1 MTFIINIIQKFSKQL
16 FSIYGIIFFSFIYLP
31 LLTVI
36 FLSFNSNPINMMV
49 WDGFTFDWY
58 KSIFGYS
65 TKLDEDAIYLESTD
79 QLLSSLKNS
88 LIVSTTTTIISTFI
102 GTMTALALARF
113 RFKFKSFYRA
123 LIFLPMLIPDI
134 VLGIALLIFFVT
146 IGIKLSLLSII
157 IGHCTF
163 LSSYVFI
170 VVSARLAG
178 MNETLEE
185 ASFDLG
191 ANRLTTFRKITLPII
206 SPGIIGGAL
215 LAFIISLD
223 DLVITYFISGVGS
236 TTLPVFIYGIM
247 RRGIKPEINAIATL
261 MIIASLSPLFF
272 YPNNFLYFLTLIIIV
287 YEPLTIGIFS
297 LQKNLTI
304 SSAQEFS
311 NTTKLIMITGMIT
324 TFLLN
329 INIY

>member
-1 MTFIINIIQKFSKQL
+1 MTFIINIIQKYSKQL

-88 LIVSTTTTIISTFI
+88 LIVSTTTTTISTFI

-191 ANRLTTFRKITLPII
+191 ANRLTTFRKITLPLI

-236 TTLPVFIYGIM
+236 TTLPVFIYGMM

-261 MIIASLSPLFF
+261 MIVVSLLIAGAG
-272 YPNNFLYFLTLIIIV
+272 LYFR
-287 YEPLTIGIFS
+287 S
-297 LQKNLTI
+297 K
-304 SSAQEFS
+304 
-311 NTTKLIMITGMIT
+311 TTK
-324 TFLLN
+324 
-329 INIY
+329 

>member
-88 LIVSTTTTIISTFI
+88 LIVSTTTTTISTFI

-113 RFKFKSFYRA
+113 RFKLKSFYRA

-178 MNETLEE
+178 MNEALEE

-191 ANRLTTFRKITLPII
+191 ANRLTTFRKITLPLI

-261 MIIASLSPLFF
+261 MIVVSLIIAGAG
-272 YPNNFLYFLTLIIIV
+272 LYFR
-287 YEPLTIGIFS
+287 S
-297 LQKNLTI
+297 K
-304 SSAQEFS
+304 
-311 NTTKLIMITGMIT
+311 TTK
-324 TFLLN
+324 
-329 INIY
+329 

>member
-1 MTFIINIIQKFSKQL
+1 MTYIINLIQKFSKQL
-16 FSIYGIIFFSFIYLP
+16 FSVYGLIFFSFIYLP
-31 LLTVI
+31 LITVV

-49 WDGFTFDWY
+49 WNEFTFDWY

-65 TKLDEDAIYLESTD
+65 TKLDEDAIYLESTE
-79 QLLSSLKNS
+79 QLLSALKNS
-88 LIVSTTTTIISTFI
+88 LIVATTTTIIATSI

-178 MNETLEE
+178 MNQTLEE

-191 ANRLTTFRKITLPII
+191 ANRLTTFRKITFPLI
-206 SPGIIGGAL
+206 SPGSIGGAL

-223 DLVITYFISGVGS
+223 DLVITYFIAGVGS

-261 MIIASLSPLFF
+261 MIIASLVIAAAG
-272 YPNNFLYFLTLIIIV
+272 LYFRT
-287 YEPLTIGIFS
+287 
-297 LQKNLTI
+297 KN
-304 SSAQEFS
+304 
-311 NTTKLIMITGMIT
+311 TK
-324 TFLLN
+324 
-329 INIY
+329 

>member
-16 FSIYGIIFFSFIYLP
+16 FSIYGIIFFTFIYLP

-88 LIVSTTTTIISTFI
+88 LIVSTTTTTISTII

-178 MNETLEE
+178 MNETFEE

-261 MIIASLSPLFF
+261 MIVVSLLIAAAG
-272 YPNNFLYFLTLIIIV
+272 LYFR
-287 YEPLTIGIFS
+287 S
-297 LQKNLTI
+297 K
-304 SSAQEFS
+304 
-311 NTTKLIMITGMIT
+311 TTK
-324 TFLLN
+324 
-329 INIY
+329 

>member
-79 QLLSSLKNS
+79 LLLSSLKNS
-88 LIVSTTTTIISTFI
+88 LIVSTTTTTISTFI

-113 RFKFKSFYRA
+113 RFKLKSFYRA

-191 ANRLTTFRKITLPII
+191 ANRLTTFRKITLPLI

-261 MIIASLSPLFF
+261 MIVVSLIIAGAG
-272 YPNNFLYFLTLIIIV
+272 LYFR
-287 YEPLTIGIFS
+287 S
-297 LQKNLTI
+297 K
-304 SSAQEFS
+304 
-311 NTTKLIMITGMIT
+311 TTK
-324 TFLLN
+324 
-329 INIY
+329 

>member
-1 MTFIINIIQKFSKQL
+1 MKFIINIIQQFSKQL
-16 FSIYGIIFFSFIYLP
+16 FSIYGIIFFIFIYLP

-65 TKLDEDAIYLESTD
+65 TKLDEDAIYLESTE

-88 LIVSTTTTIISTFI
+88 LIVSTTTTIISTLI

-191 ANRLTTFRKITLPII
+191 ANRLTTFRKITLPLI

-261 MIIASLSPLFF
+261 MIVASLLIAGAG
-272 YPNNFLYFLTLIIIV
+272 LYFR
-287 YEPLTIGIFS
+287 S
-297 LQKNLTI
+297 K
-304 SSAQEFS
+304 
-311 NTTKLIMITGMIT
+311 TTK
-324 TFLLN
+324 
-329 INIY
+329 

>member
-16 FSIYGIIFFSFIYLP
+16 FSIYGIIFFTFIYLP

-88 LIVSTTTTIISTFI
+88 LIVSTTTTTISTFI

-113 RFKFKSFYRA
+113 RFKLKSFYRA

-261 MIIASLSPLFF
+261 MIVVSLLIAGAG
-272 YPNNFLYFLTLIIIV
+272 LYFR
-287 YEPLTIGIFS
+287 S
-297 LQKNLTI
+297 K
-304 SSAQEFS
+304 
-311 NTTKLIMITGMIT
+311 TTK
-324 TFLLN
+324 
-329 INIY
+329 

>member
-88 LIVSTTTTIISTFI
+88 LIVSTTTTTISTFI

-191 ANRLTTFRKITLPII
+191 ANRLTTFRKITLPLI

-261 MIIASLSPLFF
+261 MIVVSLIIAGAG
-272 YPNNFLYFLTLIIIV
+272 LYFR
-287 YEPLTIGIFS
+287 S
-297 LQKNLTI
+297 K
-304 SSAQEFS
+304 
-311 NTTKLIMITGMIT
+311 TTK
-324 TFLLN
+324 
-329 INIY
+329 

>member
-1 MTFIINIIQKFSKQL
+1 MTYLINLIQKFSKQL
-16 FSIYGIIFFSFIYLP
+16 FSVYGIIFFSFIYLP
-31 LLTVI
+31 LITVI

-49 WDGFTFDWY
+49 WNEFTFDWY

-65 TKLDEDAIYLESTD
+65 TKLDEDAIYLESTE
-79 QLLSSLKNS
+79 QLLSALKNS
-88 LIVSTTTTIISTFI
+88 LIVASTTTIISTSI

-178 MNETLEE
+178 MNQTLEE

-191 ANRLTTFRKITLPII
+191 ANRLTTFRKITFPLI

-223 DLVITYFISGVGS
+223 DLVITYFIAGVES

-261 MIIASLSPLFF
+261 MIIASLVIAAAG
-272 YPNNFLYFLTLIIIV
+272 LYFRT
-287 YEPLTIGIFS
+287 
-297 LQKNLTI
+297 KN
-304 SSAQEFS
+304 
-311 NTTKLIMITGMIT
+311 TK
-324 TFLLN
+324 
-329 INIY
+329 

>member
-1 MTFIINIIQKFSKQL
+1 MNFIINTIQKFSKQL
-16 FSIYGIIFFSFIYLP
+16 FSIYGIIFFTFIYLP

-88 LIVSTTTTIISTFI
+88 LIVSTTTTTISTII

-261 MIIASLSPLFF
+261 MIVASLIIAGAG
-272 YPNNFLYFLTLIIIV
+272 LYFR
-287 YEPLTIGIFS
+287 S
-297 LQKNLTI
+297 K
-304 SSAQEFS
+304 
-311 NTTKLIMITGMIT
+311 TTK
-324 TFLLN
+324 
-329 INIY
+329 

>member
-88 LIVSTTTTIISTFI
+88 IIVSTTTTTISTFI

-113 RFKFKSFYRA
+113 RFKLKSFYRA

-191 ANRLTTFRKITLPII
+191 ANRLTTFRKITLPLI

-236 TTLPVFIYGIM
+236 TTLPVFIYGMM

-261 MIIASLSPLFF
+261 MIVVSLLIAGAG
-272 YPNNFLYFLTLIIIV
+272 LYFR
-287 YEPLTIGIFS
+287 S
-297 LQKNLTI
+297 K
-304 SSAQEFS
+304 
-311 NTTKLIMITGMIT
+311 TTK
-324 TFLLN
+324 
-329 INIY
+329 

>member
-16 FSIYGIIFFSFIYLP
+16 FSIYGIIFFTFIYLP

-88 LIVSTTTTIISTFI
+88 LIVSTTTTIISTII

-261 MIIASLSPLFF
+261 MIVASLIIAGAG
-272 YPNNFLYFLTLIIIV
+272 LYFR
-287 YEPLTIGIFS
+287 S
-297 LQKNLTI
+297 K
-304 SSAQEFS
+304 
-311 NTTKLIMITGMIT
+311 TTK
-324 TFLLN
+324 
-329 INIY
+329 

>member
-1 MTFIINIIQKFSKQL
+1 
-16 FSIYGIIFFSFIYLP
+16 
-31 LLTVI
+31 
-36 FLSFNSNPINMMV
+36 MMV

-88 LIVSTTTTIISTFI
+88 LIVSTTTTTISTII

-178 MNETLEE
+178 MNETFEE

-261 MIIASLSPLFF
+261 MIVASLIIAGAG
-272 YPNNFLYFLTLIIIV
+272 LYFR
-287 YEPLTIGIFS
+287 S
-297 LQKNLTI
+297 K
-304 SSAQEFS
+304 
-311 NTTKLIMITGMIT
+311 TTK
-324 TFLLN
+324 
-329 INIY
+329 

>member
-88 LIVSTTTTIISTFI
+88 LIVSTTTTTISTFI

-191 ANRLTTFRKITLPII
+191 ANRLTTFKKITLPLIY
-206 SPGIIGGAL
+206 PGIIGGAL

-261 MIIASLSPLFF
+261 MIVVSLLIAGAG
-272 YPNNFLYFLTLIIIV
+272 LYFR
-287 YEPLTIGIFS
+287 S
-297 LQKNLTI
+297 K
-304 SSAQEFS
+304 
-311 NTTKLIMITGMIT
+311 TTK
-324 TFLLN
+324 
-329 INIY
+329 

>member
-1 MTFIINIIQKFSKQL
+1 MTFIINIIQKYSKQL

-88 LIVSTTTTIISTFI
+88 LIVSTTTTTISTFI

-134 VLGIALLIFFVT
+134 VLGIALLIYFVT

-191 ANRLTTFRKITLPII
+191 ANRLTTFRKITLPLI

-261 MIIASLSPLFF
+261 MIVVSLLIAAAG
-272 YPNNFLYFLTLIIIV
+272 LYFR
-287 YEPLTIGIFS
+287 S
-297 LQKNLTI
+297 K
-304 SSAQEFS
+304 
-311 NTTKLIMITGMIT
+311 TTK
-324 TFLLN
+324 
-329 INIY
+329 

>member
-88 LIVSTTTTIISTFI
+88 LIVSTTTTTISTFI

-113 RFKFKSFYRA
+113 RFKLKSFYRA

-191 ANRLTTFRKITLPII
+191 ANRLTTFRKITLPLI

-261 MIIASLSPLFF
+261 MIVVSLIIAGAG
-272 YPNNFLYFLTLIIIV
+272 LYFR
-287 YEPLTIGIFS
+287 S
-297 LQKNLTI
+297 K
-304 SSAQEFS
+304 
-311 NTTKLIMITGMIT
+311 TTK
-324 TFLLN
+324 
-329 INIY
+329 

>member
-88 LIVSTTTTIISTFI
+88 LIVSTTTTIISTLI

-178 MNETLEE
+178 MNETFEE

-261 MIIASLSPLFF
+261 MIVASLIIAGAG
-272 YPNNFLYFLTLIIIV
+272 LYFR
-287 YEPLTIGIFS
+287 S
-297 LQKNLTI
+297 K
-304 SSAQEFS
+304 
-311 NTTKLIMITGMIT
+311 TTK
-324 TFLLN
+324 
-329 INIY
+329 

>member
-16 FSIYGIIFFSFIYLP
+16 FSIYGIIFFIFIYLP

-88 LIVSTTTTIISTFI
+88 LIVSTTTTTISTFI

-191 ANRLTTFRKITLPII
+191 ANRLTTFRKITLPLI

-236 TTLPVFIYGIM
+236 TTFPLIIYGIM
-247 RRGIKPEINAIATL
+247 RRGIKQL
-261 MIIASLSPLFF
+261 
-272 YPNNFLYFLTLIIIV
+272 
-287 YEPLTIGIFS
+287 
-297 LQKNLTI
+297 K
-304 SSAQEFS
+304 
-311 NTTKLIMITGMIT
+311 K
-324 TFLLN
+324 
-329 INIY
+329 

>member
-88 LIVSTTTTIISTFI
+88 LIVSTTTTTISTFI

-191 ANRLTTFRKITLPII
+191 ANRLTTFRKITLPLI

-261 MIIASLSPLFF
+261 MIVVSLLIAGAG
-272 YPNNFLYFLTLIIIV
+272 LYFR
-287 YEPLTIGIFS
+287 S
-297 LQKNLTI
+297 K
-304 SSAQEFS
+304 
-311 NTTKLIMITGMIT
+311 TTK
-324 TFLLN
+324 
-329 INIY
+329 

>member
-16 FSIYGIIFFSFIYLP
+16 FSIYGIIFFTFIYLP

-65 TKLDEDAIYLESTD
+65 TKLDEDAIYLESTE

-88 LIVSTTTTIISTFI
+88 LIVSATTTTISTII

-191 ANRLTTFRKITLPII
+191 ANRLTTFRKITLPLI

-261 MIIASLSPLFF
+261 MIVASLIIAGAG
-272 YPNNFLYFLTLIIIV
+272 LYFR
-287 YEPLTIGIFS
+287 S
-297 LQKNLTI
+297 K
-304 SSAQEFS
+304 
-311 NTTKLIMITGMIT
+311 TTK
-324 TFLLN
+324 
-329 INIY
+329 

>member
-1 MTFIINIIQKFSKQL
+1 MTFIINIIQKYSKQL

-88 LIVSTTTTIISTFI
+88 LIVSTTTTTISTFI

-261 MIIASLSPLFF
+261 MIVVSLIIAGAG
-272 YPNNFLYFLTLIIIV
+272 LYFR
-287 YEPLTIGIFS
+287 S
-297 LQKNLTI
+297 K
-304 SSAQEFS
+304 
-311 NTTKLIMITGMIT
+311 TTK
-324 TFLLN
+324 
-329 INIY
+329 